1 MMLTAILLLPW
12 PCLNSWLALEGGGTH
27 GYARESFLIFFLKCK
42 TQRRG
47 TLLNVKE
54 GSIYRSTARVHKAI
68 RIFHI
73 ASTNDNSPSKLVMW
87 SNQS

>member
-1 MMLTAILLLPW
+1 MLRRF
-12 PCLNSWLALEGGGTH
+12 SD
-27 GYARESFLIFFLKCK
+27 FFLKCK
-42 TQRRG
+42 ILWRG
-47 TLLNVKE
+47 TLDVEKGGVL
-54 GSIYRSTARVHKAI
+54 YRSMARVHKAI

>member
-1 MMLTAILLLPW
+1 MLRRF
-12 PCLNSWLALEGGGTH
+12 SD
-27 GYARESFLIFFLKCK
+27 FFLKCK
-42 TQRRG
+42 LYGERG
-47 TLLNVKE
+47 PLDVEKGGVL
-54 GSIYRSTARVHKAI
+54 YRSMARVHKAI

>member
-1 MMLTAILLLPW
+1 MEKLTAMLRRF
-12 PCLNSWLALEGGGTH
+12 SD
-27 GYARESFLIFFLKCK
+27 FFLKCK
-42 TQRRG
+42 LYG
-47 TLLNVKE
+47 GEEPLDVEK
-54 GSIYRSTARVHKAI
+54 GVGIYRSMARVHKAI